1 MSDVFSRKKRSEVMS
16 RIRGS
21 GNLST
26 ELRLIKLLR
35 ANGLSGWRRKHPLP
49 GKPDFVFPEPGLCVF
64 VDGCFWHGCPDHSS
78 RPKTNA
84 RYWSDKVQIN
94 YRRDRQT
101 DDLLKGAGWTVVRIW
116 EHEDPDTAAARIVGL
131 VEQPWRSLQSKRN

>member
-35 ANGLSGWRRKHPLP
+35 ANGVSGWRRKHPLP
-49 GKPDFVFPEPGLCVF
+49 GKPDFVFPGPGLCVF
-64 VDGCFWHGCPDHSS
+64 VDGCFWHACPHCFRMPRQNRKFWSEKIS
-78 RPKTNA
+78 RN
-84 RYWSDKVQIN
+84 IH
-94 YRRDRQT
+94 RDRYVSGK
-101 DDLLKGAGWTVVRIW
+101 LRRLGWSVVRIR
-116 EHEDPDTAAARIVGL
+116 ECRLKKFPEAQLNRIL
-131 VEQPWRSLQSKRN
+131 RKLN